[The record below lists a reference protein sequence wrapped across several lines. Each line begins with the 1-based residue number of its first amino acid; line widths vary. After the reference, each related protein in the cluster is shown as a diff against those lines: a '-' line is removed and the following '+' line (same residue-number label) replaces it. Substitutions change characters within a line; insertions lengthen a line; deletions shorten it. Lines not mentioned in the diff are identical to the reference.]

1 MADLTREGH
10 ITKGLSTLEAPYEA
24 EIDRFGVQ
32 LDIDILYMKSR

>member
-1 MADLTREGH
+1 MTREGH
-10 ITKGLSTLEAPYEA
+10 TAKGLSALEVPYEA